1 MEATAGSVLESR
13 VWERGRA
20 ALGVYK
26 HRQPEGT
33 SLYRLV
39 YQYRDEFERSWEE
52 RFQSKYGVL
61 RHEVLEA
68 LDEYLNCGILAHGCV
83 QVYCDQCRHSEVL
96 GFSCRKRGICPS
108 CGMKHAVMFAEHM
121 YHDVLERVP
130 HRHTGFT
137 IPKRLR
143 KYILFH
149 RELADVLFDAAWGA
163 VKELYEAVKPGCKV
177 GAVFELHTTGDNLQW
192 HPHLHSMQ
200 TNGCFDAQGNFHEL
214 SLDIEKLGLLFGVK
228 VLKKLKKYYKTIPGL
243 EEACEQIASQ
253 EHSGFGAWQGEVI
266 KVTDKN
272 YQLFLSRYLDK
283 HPLSAQRIE
292 LAGDKVH
299 YHAKSGEVSQF
310 DPLEFLALLGQHV
323 PNKWE
328 SRRRYLGYYSHR
340 DRGRRKR
347 EAEEKAAA
355 EKQDQSQSGIKCTP
369 ATPELKKKASRRWAE
384 LIKKVFNVDPLVCP
398 KCGATMRIKSFIVDQ
413 HEIQKLLKN
422 LGVPGWTKPEPI
434 KRAPPDSDQ
443 WPMQ

>member
-1 MEATAGSVLESR
+1 M
-13 VWERGRA
+13 
-20 ALGVYK
+20 
-26 HRQPEGT
+26 
-33 SLYRLV
+33 
-39 YQYRDEFERSWEE
+39 
-52 RFQSKYGVL
+52 
-61 RHEVLEA
+61 
-68 LDEYLNCGILAHGCV
+68 
-83 QVYCDQCRHSEVL
+83 
-96 GFSCRKRGICPS
+96 
-108 CGMKHAVMFAEHM
+108 
-121 YHDVLERVP
+121 
-130 HRHTGFT
+130 
-137 IPKRLR
+137 
-143 KYILFH
+143 
-149 RELADVLFDAAWGA
+149 
-163 VKELYEAVKPGCKV
+163 
-177 GAVFELHTTGDNLQW
+177 
-192 HPHLHSMQ
+192 
-200 TNGCFDAQGNFHEL
+200 
-214 SLDIEKLGLLFGVK
+214 
-228 VLKKLKKYYKTIPGL
+228 
-243 EEACEQIASQ
+243 
-253 EHSGFGAWQGEVI
+253 
-266 KVTDKN
+266 
-272 YQLFLSRYLDK
+272 DK